1 MMDRLRE
8 GANSIVIKI
17 ILSLIMLSF
26 VFAGVS
32 SYLVG
37 GSNNSA
43 AKVDGV
49 KISLA
54 SFEQAYQNE
63 RNRMQSQLG
72 EYFSNLLADPS
83 YVASFRRSVLDRM
96 VNDVLLEE
104 HAKSLGMR
112 ISDEQIREQIFAMP
126 QFQSDG
132 KFDQEIYQSALRRA
146 GYSADSF
153 AAYMRSD
160 LLRQQLVN
168 AVQESEFS
176 LNGEVNAQGLLLGQT
191 RTVKTIEL
199 NPNDFSASVEVTD
212 PEIEQYYQA
221 HQDQF
226 TRPEQFQLAY
236 LQLSADG
243 LKNGL
248 EIDDATVEQ
257 YYQEHL
263 DQYSTKAQRRLSH
276 ILLPVADRAAAE
288 DILTRVNNGEDFAEL
303 AKSVSKDPGSAE
315 QGGDLGW
322 VEKGVMVP
330 EFEEA
335 AFALE
340 NVGDVSAIVETSFGL
355 HIIKLTDEKPAQ
367 AKPFDSV
374 KEQVIAELRDQK
386 AAERFY
392 ELQTELERVAFEYP
406 DSLNESAKVTGQP
419 IETTD
424 FVSVDQLPA
433 VLQSANVI
441 DAINHPEVK
450 EDGLNSSVIQ
460 LAAENVVVVRVNK
473 ARAETVLPLAEVT
486 AAVRE
491 QLVAEKA
498 QQAAS
503 ELAQQVLAKLNQG
516 DESFL
521 QEKGLSFS
529 EEQIIDRNS
538 PLADAIFSMK
548 KPAEGEVVYSQTQD
562 LNGNVIVAALSKI
575 SAESNEQL
583 NQQLDAQ
590 LERLNRQHDISG
602 LISVLRDNADIEYY
616 LATQ

>member
-322 VEKGVMVP
+322 VEKGIMVP

-340 NVGDVSAIVETSFGL
+340 NVGDVSAIVE
-355 HIIKLTDEKPAQ
+355 PAL
-367 AKPFDSV
+367 V
-374 KEQVIAELRDQK
+374 C
-386 AAERFY
+386 
-392 ELQTELERVAFEYP
+392 T
-406 DSLNESAKVTGQP
+406 SLN
-419 IETTD
+419 
-424 FVSVDQLPA
+424 
-433 VLQSANVI
+433 
-441 DAINHPEVK
+441 
-450 EDGLNSSVIQ
+450 
-460 LAAENVVVVRVNK
+460 
-473 ARAETVLPLAEVT
+473 
-486 AAVRE
+486 
-491 QLVAEKA
+491 
-498 QQAAS
+498 
-503 ELAQQVLAKLNQG
+503 
-516 DESFL
+516 
-521 QEKGLSFS
+521 
-529 EEQIIDRNS
+529 
-538 PLADAIFSMK
+538 
-548 KPAEGEVVYSQTQD
+548 
-562 LNGNVIVAALSKI
+562 
-575 SAESNEQL
+575 
-583 NQQLDAQ
+583 
-590 LERLNRQHDISG
+590 
-602 LISVLRDNADIEYY
+602 
-616 LATQ
+616 